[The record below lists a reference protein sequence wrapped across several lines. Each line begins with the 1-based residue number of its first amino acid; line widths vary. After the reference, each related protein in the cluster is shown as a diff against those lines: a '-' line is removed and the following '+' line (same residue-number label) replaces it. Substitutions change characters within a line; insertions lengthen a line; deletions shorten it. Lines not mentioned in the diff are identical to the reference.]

1 MATRK
6 GTIAIEEAVVN
17 PDGIPFLAKSAAFFS
32 PASTQQDIRE
42 HGLTKALLDIHSDR
56 LARMDATGVEY
67 MLLSLTSAGPQ
78 GEPDPGASAAMASSA
93 NDWLSAQVALR
104 PSRFGALASLAMH
117 DADVAARE
125 LRRAVTELG
134 MFGAIINDFQD
145 VYVDDDNDNGAGKER
160 TLGKAFYDDPKY
172 HPFWAAVQELDVP
185 VYLHPRYPAASDAL
199 GPRARYGPSKR
210 QLIGAAVQFHLDLS
224 YHVYALCSS
233 GIFDLYP
240 KVQLVIG
247 HLGEG

>member
-1 MATRK
+1 MASRK
-6 GTIAIEEAVVN
+6 GTIAIEEAVLN
-17 PDGIPFLAKSAAFFS
+17 PDGVSFHAKSAIFFS

-42 HGLTKALLDIHSDR
+42 HGLTKALLDIHTDR

-67 MLLSLTSAGPQ
+67 MLLSLTSSGPQ
-78 GEPDPGASAAMASSA
+78 GEPDPEKSAEMASKA
-93 NDWLSAQVALR
+93 NDWLSQQVAAN
-104 PSRFGALASLAMH
+104 PTRFGGLASLAMH
-117 DADVAARE
+117 DAEVAASE
-125 LRRAVTELG
+125 LRRAVKQLG

-145 VYVDDDNDNGAGKER
+145 VYEDAGRE
-160 TLGKAFYDDPKY
+160 TVGKAFYDDPKY
-172 HPFWAAVQELDVP
+172 HPFWAAVQELNVP
-185 VYLHPRYPAASDAL
+185 VYLHPRYPAASDV
-199 GPRARYGPSKR
+199 GTSARYGPSKR

-240 KVQLVIG
+240 KVQVVIG

>member
-1 MATRK
+1 MASRK
-6 GTIAIEEAVVN
+6 GTVAIEEAVLN
-17 PDGIPFLAKSAAFFS
+17 PEGIAFHAQSAIFFS
-32 PASTQQDIRE
+32 PASTQEDIRE
-42 HGLTKALLDIHSDR
+42 HGLTKALLDIHTDR

-78 GEPDPGASAAMASSA
+78 GEPDPAKAATMASRA
-93 NDWLSAQVALR
+93 NDWLAGQVAQN

-117 DADVAARE
+117 DTEVAVAE
-125 LRRAVTELG
+125 LRRAVRELG

-145 VYVDDDNDNGAGKER
+145 VYEDDGRE
-160 TLGKAFYDDPKY
+160 TVGKAYYDDPKY

-185 VYLHPRYPAASDAL
+185 VYLHPRYPAASDV
-199 GPRARYGPSKR
+199 GINARYGQSKR
-210 QLIGAAVQFHLDLS
+210 QLIGAGVQFHLDLS